1 MTASNAPPS
10 CNRESNL
17 QRVISIMMN
26 DTLRRITTLQRAD
39 PDATLS
45 PRLVDLFSKLQTAN
59 GEVEASLTENEI
71 WAAWMEHRDP
81 AAAAALDEA
90 TQALASRAFVDAER
104 LLDKVIELH
113 PDFAEA
119 WNKRAT
125 LRFLQKQDGLSLAD
139 IERTL
144 SLEPRHFGALC
155 GFAQICLRRGDREA
169 ALFALA
175 EALRIHP
182 HLPTVKEAY
191 TALLED
197 TSNTVH

>member
-1 MTASNAPPS
+1 
-10 CNRESNL
+10 
-17 QRVISIMMN
+17 MMN
-26 DTLRRITTLQRAD
+26 ETLRRITTLERAN
-39 PDATLS
+39 PVATLS
-45 PRLVDLFSKLQTAN
+45 PRLGDLFRKLRTAN

-90 TQALASRAFVDAER
+90 TQALASRAFDDAAR
-104 LLDKVIELH
+104 LLDKVIEMH

-182 HLPTVKEAY
+182 YLPTVKEAY
-191 TALLED
+191 TALLEE
-197 TSNTVH
+197 TTTTVH

>member
-1 MTASNAPPS
+1 
-10 CNRESNL
+10 
-17 QRVISIMMN
+17 MMN
-26 DTLRRITTLQRAD
+26 DTLRRITTLQRAN
-39 PDATLS
+39 PAGTLS
-45 PRLVDLFSKLQTAN
+45 PRLEGLFAQLRAAS
-59 GEVEASLTENEI
+59 GSVEASLTEHEI
-71 WAAWMEHRDP
+71 WAAWMEYQDP
-81 AAAAALDEA
+81 AACAALDEA
-90 TQALASRAFVDAER
+90 TQALAAQEFGDAER
-104 LLDKVIELH
+104 LLDQVIEAH

-125 LRFLQKQDGLSLAD
+125 LRFLRKQDGLSMAD

-182 HLPTVKEAY
+182 HLPSVKEAY
-191 TALLED
+191 DALLEE
-197 TSNTVH
+197 TTTTVH

>member
-1 MTASNAPPS
+1 
-10 CNRESNL
+10 
-17 QRVISIMMN
+17 MMN
-26 DTLRRITTLQRAD
+26 ETLRRITTLQRAD
-39 PDATLS
+39 PAGTLS
-45 PRLVDLFSKLQTAN
+45 PRLEGLFTKLRTAN
-59 GEVEASLTENEI
+59 GVVDATLTENEI
-71 WAAWMEHRDP
+71 WAAWMEHQDP

-90 TQALASRAFVDAER
+90 TQALASKEYGDAER
-104 LLDKVIELH
+104 LLDKVIEYH

-125 LRFLQKQDGLSLAD
+125 LRFLQKRDGLSLAD

-144 SLEPRHFGALC
+144 TLEPRHFGALC

-191 TALLED
+191 DALLEEPS
-197 TSNTVH
+197 TSVH